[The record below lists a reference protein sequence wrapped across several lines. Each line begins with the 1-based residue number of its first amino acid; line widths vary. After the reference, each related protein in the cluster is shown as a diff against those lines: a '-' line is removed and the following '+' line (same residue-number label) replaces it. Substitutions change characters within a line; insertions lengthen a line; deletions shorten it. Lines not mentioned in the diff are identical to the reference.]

1 MCIYSEL
8 TAQQQATVTAIFADM
23 PRSDISWQSV
33 LDLFKGLINID
44 GLNGSVD
51 VSAGIIRVVIK
62 FKGESIVGILPC
74 PDEMGCV
81 GSYMIEDLRDILSGV
96 GVEPQ

>member
-8 TAQQQATVTAIFADM
+8 TVQQQATVIAIFEDL

-33 LDLFKGLINID
+33 LHLFEGVINID

-62 FKGESIVGILPC
+62 FKEESIVGIFPC
-74 PDEMGCV
+74 PNEMGCV
-81 GSYMIEDLRDILSGV
+81 GIYMIEALRDLLSGV